1 MSIEKNIQLSSG
13 LDRTPKLTEEG
24 GSHRV
29 YPYTL
34 HDLPSSFPRACRASY
49 EFIRERGF
57 FFFFLASVGNIQK
70 RYQKT
75 EVW

>member
-49 EFIRERGF
+49 EFIRERS
-57 FFFFLASVGNIQK
+57 FFFFLGVCG
-70 RYQKT
+70 
-75 EVW
+75 